1 MNTCILI
8 HLGVGVLSA
17 IFGYLLGRLFR
28 KRDCG
33 NCDEWQKK
41 IIDLEKELSACK
53 DKNSALHK
61 RSLAANTA
69 TTSTAYAFDS
79 VLAKSIFGKNI
90 KENDLTI
97 VEGIGPKIQELFH
110 KNNIKTWK
118 SLSNCS
124 VQKCQSILDDAGE
137 AYRIHNPGTW
147 PKQARMAY
155 EGKWEKL
162 LKWQEELDGGR

>member
-8 HLGVGVLSA
+8 HFGVGILSA
-17 IFGYLLGRLFR
+17 LFGYLLGRLFEKGR
-28 KRDCG
+28 CQ
-33 NCDEWQKK
+33 NCDDWKEKMVT
-41 IIDLEKELSACK
+41 LEKELNANKKKTSPQY
-53 DKNSALHK
+53 K
-61 RSLAANTA
+61 RSLASTVASTYSFDAN
-69 TTSTAYAFDS
+69 
-79 VLAKSIFGKNI
+79 LAKGVFGKTI

-124 VQKCQSILDDAGE
+124 VQKCQSILNNAGE
-137 AYRIHNPGTW
+137 AYRIYNPGTW

-162 LKWQEELDGGR
+162 LKWQDELDGGIDKL

>member
-8 HLGVGVLSA
+8 HFAVGILSA
-17 IFGYLLGRLFR
+17 IFGYLLGRLFG
-28 KRDCG
+28 KKTCNDCDD
-33 NCDEWQKK
+33 CHQK
-41 IIDLEKELSACK
+41 IARLEAELRACK
-53 DKNSALHK
+53 DQKSGTQKKPTASSAASAYAFNSAL
-61 RSLAANTA
+61 
-69 TTSTAYAFDS
+69 
-79 VLAKSIFGKNI
+79 AKTVFGKTV

-97 VEGIGPKIQELFH
+97 VEGIGPKIQQLFH
-110 KNNIKTWK
+110 NNNIKTWK

-124 VQKCQSILDDAGE
+124 VAKCQNILDDAGE

-162 LKWQEELDGGR
+162 LKWQDELDGGR

>member
-8 HLGVGVLSA
+8 HFAVGILSA
-17 IFGYLLGRLFR
+17 IFGYLLGRLFAKKTCNDCDDCR
-28 KRDCG
+28 KKIARLEAELRACRKQKS
-33 NCDEWQKK
+33 ETQKK
-41 IIDLEKELSACK
+41 SIASSTASTHAF
-53 DKNSALHK
+53 NSAL
-61 RSLAANTA
+61 
-69 TTSTAYAFDS
+69 
-79 VLAKSIFGKNI
+79 AKTVFGKSV

-97 VEGIGPKIQELFH
+97 VEGIGPKIQQLFH

-124 VQKCQSILDDAGE
+124 VAKCQKILDDAGE

-162 LKWQEELDGGR
+162 LKWQDELDGGR

>member
-8 HLGVGVLSA
+8 HFAVGILSA

-28 KRDCG
+28 KDCN
-33 NCDEWQKK
+33 NCDDYNQK
-41 IIDLEKELSACK
+41 ISLLEAELKACK
-53 DKNSALHK
+53 EQKSITHKQSFASSTTSSYAFNSAL
-61 RSLAANTA
+61 
-69 TTSTAYAFDS
+69 
-79 VLAKSIFGKNI
+79 AKTIFGKTI

-97 VEGIGPKIQELFH
+97 IEGIGPKIQQLFH

-124 VQKCQSILDDAGE
+124 VAKCQNILDDAGE

-162 LKWQEELDGGR
+162 LKWQDELDGGR

>member
-8 HLGVGVLSA
+8 HFAVGILSA
-17 IFGYLLGRLFR
+17 IFGYLLGRLFGGETCN
-28 KRDCG
+28 DCD
-33 NCDEWQKK
+33 NYHQK
-41 IIDLEKELSACK
+41 IAHLEAELKACK
-53 DKNSALHK
+53 NQKITTQK
-61 RSLAANTA
+61 RSIASNAA
-69 TTSTAYAFDS
+69 SAYVFDRA
-79 VLAKSIFGKNI
+79 LAKTVFGKTI
-90 KENDLTI
+90 KENDLTVI
-97 VEGIGPKIQELFH
+97 EGIGPKIQQLFH

-124 VQKCQSILDDAGE
+124 VAKCQKILDDAGE

-162 LKWQEELDGGR
+162 LKWQDELDGGR